1 MTCKKK
7 FRCSSNI
14 VVKQSLPGL
23 LNGWIGLLYGLD
35 YYMDWITI
43 WIGLLYGSSGSYPE
57 LLKWLRKRLDVS
69 ELFEV
74 KDIGV
79 FLTTAFQQLVL

>member
-23 LNGWIGLLYGLD
+23 LNG
-35 YYMDWITI
+35 

-79 FLTTAFQQLVL
+79 FLTTAYQQLVL